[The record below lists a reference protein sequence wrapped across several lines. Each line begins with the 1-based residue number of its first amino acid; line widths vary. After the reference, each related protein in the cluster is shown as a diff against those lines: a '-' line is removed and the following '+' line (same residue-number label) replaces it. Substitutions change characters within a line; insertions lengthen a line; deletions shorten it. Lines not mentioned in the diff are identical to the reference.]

1 MSGKRVPGVKCLR
14 AALHACVSGC
24 LQVCKHVIGAV
35 VLEGKGRSQ
44 LGVQVLDNLRIDLDN
59 LTSEDRTGGSVGL

>member
-1 MSGKRVPGVKCLR
+1 M
-14 AALHACVSGC
+14 CVWL

-59 LTSEDRTGGSVGL
+59 LTSEDRTGQVGQ